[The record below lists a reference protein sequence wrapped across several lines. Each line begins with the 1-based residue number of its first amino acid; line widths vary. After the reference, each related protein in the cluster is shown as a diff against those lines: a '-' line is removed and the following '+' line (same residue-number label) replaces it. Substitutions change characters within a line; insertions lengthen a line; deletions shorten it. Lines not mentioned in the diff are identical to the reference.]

1 VAAAAAAAV
10 GGGDD
15 DDVVCAHTALSLLSC
30 GEADLFLFDGTGGG
44 SGREEEALLMAPQRL
59 LRDNFVFF
67 AGFFSPF
74 GRAPLVDQN
83 PQFARRLS
91 LFFGWA
97 LKRREKRAEQRR
109 EQSERRR
116 LER

>member
-1 VAAAAAAAV
+1 VAAAAAAV

-44 SGREEEALLMAPQRL
+44 SGREEEALLIAADGPQRL

-67 AGFFSPF
+67 AGFFPPLEELPLLIKIRNSHVGCRCCSV
-74 GRAPLVDQN
+74 GR
-83 PQFARRLS
+83 
-91 LFFGWA
+91 
-97 LKRREKRAEQRR
+97 
-109 EQSERRR
+109 
-116 LER
+116 